1 MHAKTHAAPL
11 SSTSVA
17 RAVGNEAHAD

>member
-17 RAVGNEAHAD
+17 KAVGNEAHAD